1 MQYAGKIL
9 PSRKHY
15 SRDEYGRQRLPDSS
29 RAADA
34 EGMAAAG
41 WKTLHHSTSVT
52 VTHARPEQSKGDTMR
67 RLNKMFT
74 NVAANEMPVA
84 SRGRT
89 AKDLSN
95 DPVYMA
101 LKNQPVSDSYFS
113 DGKEYTEDAARKFQ
127 SKVSA
132 YAKAGAG
139 TFSTTYRGGKV
150 YIKKTADTYTKQR
163 GE

>member
-1 MQYAGKIL
+1 
-9 PSRKHY
+9 
-15 SRDEYGRQRLPDSS
+15 
-29 RAADA
+29 
-34 EGMAAAG
+34 
-41 WKTLHHSTSVT
+41 
-52 VTHARPEQSKGDTMR
+52 
-67 RLNKMFT
+67 MFT
-74 NVAANEMPVA
+74 NVASNEMPVA

-95 DPVYMA
+95 DPVYVA
-101 LKNQPVSDSYFS
+101 LKGQPVSDSYFS

>member
-1 MQYAGKIL
+1 
-9 PSRKHY
+9 
-15 SRDEYGRQRLPDSS
+15 
-29 RAADA
+29 
-34 EGMAAAG
+34 
-41 WKTLHHSTSVT
+41 
-52 VTHARPEQSKGDTMR
+52 
-67 RLNKMFT
+67 MFT
-74 NVAANEMPVA
+74 NVASNEMPVA

-89 AKDLSN
+89 AKDLTN
-95 DPVYMA
+95 DPVYVA
-101 LKNQPVSDSYFS
+101 LKNQPVSESYFS

>member
-1 MQYAGKIL
+1 MALQYTGKP
-9 PSRKHY
+9 PSMKHY
-15 SRDEYGRQRLPDSS
+15 KRDEDGRQRLPISERGPGYD
-29 RAADA
+29 
-34 EGMAAAG
+34 GLPG
-41 WKTLHHSTSVT
+41 HGKVVHSTVT
-52 VTHARPEQSKGDTMR
+52 IVARSSANLSHGDIMR

-74 NVAANEMPVA
+74 NVAQNEMPVA

-89 AKDLSN
+89 AKDLSS
-95 DPVYMA
+95 DPVYVA
-101 LKNQPVSDSYFS
+101 LKGQPVSDSYFS

>member
-15 SRDEYGRQRLPDSS
+15 SRDEYGRQRLLDSS

-34 EGMAAAG
+34 DGMAAAG
-41 WKTLHHSTSVT
+41 WKTLQHSTSVT

-74 NVAANEMPVA
+74 NVASNEMPVA

-89 AKDLSN
+89 AKDLTN
-95 DPVYMA
+95 DPVYVA
-101 LKNQPVSDSYFS
+101 LKNQPVSESYFS

>member
-1 MQYAGKIL
+1 MHYTGNP
-9 PSRKHY
+9 PSMKWY
-15 SRDEYGRQRLPDSS
+15 KRDEDGRQRLPISERGPGYD
-29 RAADA
+29 
-34 EGMAAAG
+34 GLPG
-41 WKTLHHSTSVT
+41 HGKVVHSTVT
-52 VTHARPEQSKGDTMR
+52 IVARSSANLSHGDTMR
-67 RLNKMFT
+67 RLNKVFT
-74 NVAANEMPVA
+74 NIASNEMPVA

-89 AKDLSN
+89 AKDLTN
-95 DPVYMA
+95 DPVYVA
-101 LKNQPVSDSYFS
+101 LKGQPVSESYFS

>member
-1 MQYAGKIL
+1 MALHYTGKP
-9 PSRKHY
+9 PSMKHY
-15 SRDEYGRQRLPDSS
+15 KRDEDGRQRLPISERGPGYD
-29 RAADA
+29 
-34 EGMAAAG
+34 GLPG
-41 WKTLHHSTSVT
+41 HGKLIHSTRVE
-52 VTHARPEQSKGDTMR
+52 VAARTANNPNGDTMR

-95 DPVYMA
+95 DPVYVA
-101 LKNQPVSDSYFS
+101 LKGQPVSDSYFS